1 MIDTWVTRLRE
12 PRFGVVFVSAV
23 VAFLMGTHWTPMG
36 APGAAVIALAVL
48 RPQLAVRPAVWWAMA
63 GVWSAAAVLVHDQM
77 EDHVYLFT
85 AWLVALALSLARD
98 DDSFLV
104 HAAWQARILIGV
116 TFTAAV
122 AWKLYFGEFVT
133 GTTLWLF
140 MLVDS
145 RFEPL
150 ATVVGLSDTAIE
162 QDRAGLTELLTGTT
176 GTVTLEAPDSVT
188 WRITALAVLTL
199 VLEAVVA
206 ASHLMPDSSRLAAL
220 RLPSVVVFALVT
232 YSVVPV
238 LLFAAPL
245 ALLAMTAAR
254 WRREVLWVFPV
265 LVFVIVLRLVLL

>member
-1 MIDTWVTRLRE
+1 MIDTWVARLRE

-23 VAFLMGTHWTPMG
+23 VAFLMGAHWTPMRV
-36 APGAAVIALAVL
+36 PGAAVIALAVL
-48 RPQLAVRPAVWWAMA
+48 RPQLAVRPAVWWVMA
-63 GVWSAAAVLVHDQM
+63 GMWSAAAVLVHDRM

-98 DDSFLV
+98 EDSFLV

-133 GTTLWLF
+133 GTTLWLY
-140 MLVDS
+140 MLIDS

-162 QDRAGLTELLTGTT
+162 QDRAGLTEMLTGTA
-176 GTVTLEAPDSVT
+176 GAVTLEAPTSVT
-188 WRITALAVLTL
+188 WRITGLAVLTL

-206 ASHLMPDSSRLAAL
+206 ASHLVPDSSRLAAL
-220 RLPSVVVFALVT
+220 RLPSVVVFAFVT

-265 LVFVIVLRLVLL
+265 LVFAIVIRLVLL